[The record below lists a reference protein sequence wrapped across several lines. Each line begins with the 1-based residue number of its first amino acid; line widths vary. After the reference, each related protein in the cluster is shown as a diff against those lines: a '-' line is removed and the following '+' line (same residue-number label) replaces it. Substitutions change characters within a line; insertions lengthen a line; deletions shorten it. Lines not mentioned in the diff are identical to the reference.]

1 MTGRRN
7 CIQFTKRHGQASGK
21 ILIRRG
27 QLGIA
32 VQYYSGW
39 EVYDI
44 LKAKPALCRPQQYAD
59 IGSDDF

>member
-1 MTGRRN
+1 
-7 CIQFTKRHGQASGK
+7 
-21 ILIRRG
+21 LIRRG